1 MAKLKLPFELEKP
14 SSNEYVTQ
22 ASEVGYKGRSAE
34 EALDEALDHMSNPEI
49 ESNTF
54 YVTDSNGYVI
64 AKIDKDGV
72 HSVDFKVGVNDTS
85 LSEALGN
92 VTGQITQAVNAEKQL
107 REQGDVSL
115 AESLAVEENRA
126 KSEEAKKL
134 NAIINDNAFYFT
146 DANGYIV
153 AKIDANGIHSV
164 NIDENPNVINDKEII
179 VTDSN
184 GYIILRIDSTG
195 IHSININESEEGN
208 QINDNKIIITDAD
221 GYIIAKID
229 ANGVHSVN
237 IDENSNVISDDKIV
251 ITDNNGYIVAR
262 IDSSGLHS
270 VQDKHSVAC
279 MVIGENYYPT
289 ATPTKDSNGNVTH
302 VAVMFSTGVAGEID
316 ITYANGLSSSVA
328 VLYGNITYT
337 ITINRDSEGN
347 VTTVSVN

>member
-72 HSVDFKVGVNDTS
+72 HSVDFKVGENDTS

-92 VTGQITQAVNAEKQL
+92 VTGQITQAVNAEKLL
-107 REQGDVSL
+107 REQGDASL
-115 AESLAVEENRA
+115 AEDLAVEENRA
-126 KSEEAKKL
+126 KNEEAKKL

-153 AKIDANGIHSV
+153 AKIDANGV
-164 NIDENPNVINDKEII
+164 
-179 VTDSN
+179 
-184 GYIILRIDSTG
+184 
-195 IHSININESEEGN
+195 HSINIEDEPNKVK
-208 QINDNKIIITDAD
+208 NDNIVVTDND
-221 GYIIAKID
+221 GYIIFKID
-229 ANGVHSVN
+229 ANGIHAPNLSEGGEV
-237 IDENSNVISDDKIV
+237 NSNNITIQDK
-251 ITDNNGYIVAR
+251 NGYIIAR
-262 IDSSGLHS
+262 IDKNGIHS
-270 VQDKHSVAC
+270 AKDKHAIAC
-279 MVIGENYYPT
+279 MVLSESYYPT
-289 ATPTKDSNGNVTH
+289 AAPTRNSDGNVTY
-302 VAVMFSTGVAGEID
+302 AKVMFETGVAGSLS
-316 ITYANGLSSSVA
+316 ITYTNGNSSSVA
-328 VLYGNITYT
+328 VVYGNYNYI

-347 VTTVSVN
+347 VSTVSIN